1 MPTQCSQEEL
11 DFGSCGGRKLVGA
24 FDGGAITSNGGALLL
39 GAADRSIRL
48 TDRLAKCFRDLRLA
62 DGITHTIADLLRQR
76 IFGLALGYED
86 LIDHDQLRHDPA
98 LAAVLDK
105 PGGRLAGKSTLNRL
119 EHADKIGQDRHH
131 KFDHDGAAIE
141 RLFVDVFLDAHC
153 EPPIRIEIDLDATD
167 DPLYGQQEGRHF
179 HGYYDC
185 YCYLPLYIFCGRHLL
200 AAKLRS
206 SSADAAEGSVE
217 EVARIVA
224 QIRDRWPT
232 TSIVLRADSG
242 FCRDDLMSWCEAN
255 NVRYVLGLAG
265 NRRLVCQDRARA
277 EKGAAQ
283 GQANGPAGTRV
294 RGLALPHAQEL
305 ELRAPGDRQGGVDR
319 RRGQSALHRHQCA
332 PCQRR
337 RALPLR
343 GRVLPA
349 RRDGEPVEGVPRRAV
364 RRPHADPDHACQSVE
379 ALAVVD
385 GLRADVRG
393 AAHRARRHQ
402 AGARDLRHHPP
413 AAVEDRRAGHG
424 QRAAREGRI
433 RLGLPVARHLRAGAA
448 TIMRLTRDRRA

>member
-11 DFGSCGGRKLVGA
+11 DFGSSGGRKLVGA

-48 TDRLAKCFRDLRLA
+48 TDRLAKCFRDLRLG

-141 RLFVDVFLDAHC
+141 RLFPEVFMDAFC

-185 YCYLPLYIFCGRHLL
+185 LYERTGVKPLLPSAQSFCSTSVLIFSSRPWFPNS
-200 AAKLRS
+200 AARKIGQGWRV
-206 SSADAAEGSVE
+206 SA
-217 EVARIVA
+217 AR
-224 QIRDRWPT
+224 
-232 TSIVLRADSG
+232 
-242 FCRDDLMSWCEAN
+242 
-255 NVRYVLGLAG
+255 
-265 NRRLVCQDRARA
+265 RAR
-277 EKGAAQ
+277 
-283 GQANGPAGTRV
+283 P
-294 RGLALPHAQEL
+294 
-305 ELRAPGDRQGGVDR
+305 
-319 RRGQSALHRHQCA
+319 
-332 PCQRR
+332 
-337 RALPLR
+337 
-343 GRVLPA
+343 
-349 RRDGEPVEGVPRRAV
+349 
-364 RRPHADPDHACQSVE
+364 
-379 ALAVVD
+379 
-385 GLRADVRG
+385 
-393 AAHRARRHQ
+393 
-402 AGARDLRHHPP
+402 
-413 AAVEDRRAGHG
+413 
-424 QRAAREGRI
+424 
-433 RLGLPVARHLRAGAA
+433 
-448 TIMRLTRDRRA
+448 

>member
-11 DFGSCGGRKLVGA
+11 DFGSSGGRKLVGA

-141 RLFVDVFLDAHC
+141 RLFPEVFMDAFC

-224 QIRDRWPT
+224 QIRKRWPT

-265 NRRLVCQDRARA
+265 NRRLVARIAPELRKARRKAKRTGRPAREFADLRYRTRKSWSCERRVIGKA
-277 EKGAAQ
+277 EWTGGEANPRFVVTNVPP
-283 GQANGPAGTRV
+283 ANGGARFLYEDV
-294 RGLALPHAQEL
+294 Y
-305 ELRAPGDRQGGVDR
+305 
-319 RRGQSALHRHQCA
+319 
-332 PCQRR
+332 CQ
-337 RALPLR
+337 
-343 GRVLPA
+343 
-349 RRDGEPVEGVPRRAV
+349 RRDGEPVEGVPGRIV
-364 RRPHADPDHACQSVE
+364 RRPHADADHARQSAA
-379 ALAVVD
+379 ALAGVD

-402 AGARDLRHHPP
+402 AGARDLRHHSL

-424 QRAAREGRI
+424 QRSAREGRI
-433 RLGLPVARHLRAGAA
+433 RLGVPFARHLRAG
-448 TIMRLTRDRRA
+448 TTSTMRLTRDRRA